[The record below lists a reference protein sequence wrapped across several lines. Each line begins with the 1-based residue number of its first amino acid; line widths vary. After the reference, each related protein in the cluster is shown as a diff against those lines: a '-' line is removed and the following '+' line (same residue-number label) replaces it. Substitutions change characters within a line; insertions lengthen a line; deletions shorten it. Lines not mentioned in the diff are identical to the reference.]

1 MVTAA
6 PTPPTDTVR
15 PVALSPSRAAD
26 FTRCPLLYRF
36 KAVDRLTAPPTRAQ
50 ARGTVVHAALEALF
64 ALDGPARTPT
74 AAQALLP
81 DALARVL
88 AATPDLGVDTDD
100 AAFLAEA
107 AALLGTYFTVEDP
120 TAVTADGCELRVETT
135 LDGDV
140 PLRGIIDR
148 LDVDAAGAV
157 HVVDYKTGRAPSLRG
172 ERAALFQLKFYAL
185 ILWRQRGIVPAS
197 LRLLYLGDGQVL
209 HYRPDPDELD
219 RFARIVRAMWA
230 TIRQLRSSGDFRPRP
245 GPGCRWCDHRALC
258 PAFGGTPP
266 PYPLDG
272 VATQSIQST
281 RSTPSIQ
288 STSGAPHR
296 IEQQENPE

>member
-1 MVTAA
+1 M
-6 PTPPTDTVR
+6 R

-135 LDGDV
+135 
-140 PLRGIIDR
+140 

>member
-1 MVTAA
+1 M
-6 PTPPTDTVR
+6 R

-26 FTRCPLLYRF
+26 FTRCPLLYRLR
-36 KAVDRLTAPPTRAQ
+36 AVDRLSAPPTRAQ
-50 ARGTVVHAALEALF
+50 ARGTVVHAALEELF
-64 ALDGPARTPT
+64 ALDAPDRTPT
-74 AAQALLP
+74 AAQTLLP
-81 DALARVL
+81 AALARVL
-88 AATPDLGVDTDD
+88 AATPDLGVDAAD

-107 AALLGTYFTVEDP
+107 TALLTTYFTVEDP
-120 TAVTADGCELRVETT
+120 TAVTATGCELRVETV

-148 LDVDAAGAV
+148 LDIDATGAV
-157 HVVDYKTGRAPSLRG
+157 QVVDYKTGRAPSPRG
-172 ERAALFQLKFYAL
+172 EKTALFQLKFYAL
-185 ILWRQRGIVPAS
+185 ILWRQRDLVPAS

-209 HYRPDPDELD
+209 HYRPDPDELR
-219 RFARIVRAMWA
+219 RFERIVRAMWT
-230 TIRQLRSSGDFRPRP
+230 TIRQLRNNGDFRPNP

-272 VATQSIQST
+272 LAA
-281 RSTPSIQ
+281 Q
-288 STSGAPHR
+288 STSGAPRR